1 MNSSKFGKENMPEPE
16 KTKEIFNRKEEH
28 LKIPMEYDVQH
39 SINYFDDIKLI
50 HHAIPEIDL
59 EEIDLTV
66 NFFNKQISAPICIS
80 AITGGHP
87 ASKEVNKI
95 LAKAAEEENIIM
107 SVGSQRIGL
116 EDPSTI
122 DSFKIVREFAP
133 TIPIIGNLGLGQVS
147 STYFKQEDLTA
158 CIEMVNADV
167 MAIHLNALHE
177 LVQYKGNISYRN
189 FRQNFKKIRES
200 TKIPLLAKEVGT
212 GFNQE
217 LALMLD
223 ELGFDGF
230 DVGGTGGTSFAAI
243 ESKRNNFDKDK
254 YSRNPADVF
263 REWGIP
269 TPVSIVNVRKVSQK
283 LTIATGG
290 LKTGIDIAKSIVLG
304 ADIGGFAYK
313 FLKSSWQDRKND
325 TISNTV
331 REIRTLKNELRSS
344 LWLMNLSNL
353 SELKNKREKCVILG
367 NLYLWLNQ

>member
-1 MNSSKFGKENMPEPE
+1 MNSSNIDTENMRERE
-16 KTKEIFNRKEEH
+16 KNKEIFKRKEEH
-28 LKIPMEYDVQH
+28 IKIPIEHDVQH
-39 SINYFDDIKLI
+39 SVNYFDDIKLI

-59 EEIDLTV
+59 EEIDLTL
-66 NFFNKQISAPICIS
+66 NFFNKKISAPICIS

-87 ASKEVNKI
+87 VSKEINEI

-107 SVGSQRIGL
+107 SVGSQRMGL
-116 EDPSTI
+116 EDPTTI
-122 DSFKIVREFAP
+122 DSFKIVREVAP
-133 TIPIIGNLGLGQVS
+133 TIPIVGNLGLGQIS
-147 STYFKQEDLTA
+147 STYFREEDFSN
-158 CIEMVNADV
+158 CIDMINADV

-189 FRQNFKKIRES
+189 FKQNFKKIRVN
-200 TKIPLLAKEVGT
+200 TDIPIIAKEVGT
-212 GFNQE
+212 GINQDV
-217 LALMLD
+217 ALMLD
-223 ELGFDGF
+223 KLGFDGF

-243 ESKRNNFDKDK
+243 ESIRNNFDNDK

-283 LTIATGG
+283 ITIATGG

-313 FLKSSWQDRKND
+313 FLKSSWQDRKNN

-353 SELKNKREKCVILG
+353 SELKNKREKYVILG
-367 NLYLWLNQ
+367 NLHFWLNL

>member
-1 MNSSKFGKENMPEPE
+1 MNSSNIDTENMRERE
-16 KTKEIFNRKEEH
+16 KTKEILKRKEEH
-28 LKIPMEYDVQH
+28 IKIPIEHDVQH
-39 SINYFDDIKLI
+39 SVNYFDDIKLI

-59 EEIDLTV
+59 EEIDLTL
-66 NFFNKQISAPICIS
+66 NFFNKKISAPICIS

-87 ASKEVNKI
+87 VSKEINEI

-107 SVGSQRIGL
+107 SVGSQRMGL
-116 EDPSTI
+116 EDPTTI
-122 DSFKIVREFAP
+122 DSFKIVREVAP
-133 TIPIIGNLGLGQVS
+133 TIPIVGNLGLGQIS
-147 STYFKQEDLTA
+147 STYFREEDFSN
-158 CIEMVNADV
+158 CIDMINADV

-189 FRQNFKKIRES
+189 FKQNFKKIRVN
-200 TKIPLLAKEVGT
+200 TDIPIIAKEVGT
-212 GFNQE
+212 GINQDV
-217 LALMLD
+217 ALMLD
-223 ELGFDGF
+223 KLGFDGF

-243 ESKRNNFDKDK
+243 ESIRNNFDNDK

-283 LTIATGG
+283 ITIATGG

-313 FLKSSWQDRKND
+313 FLKSSWQDRKNN

-353 SELKNKREKCVILG
+353 SELKNKREKYVILG
-367 NLYLWLNQ
+367 NLHFWLNL

>member
-1 MNSSKFGKENMPEPE
+1 MTSSKFEKENMPEPE
-16 KTKEIFNRKEEH
+16 QTKEIFNRKEEH
-28 LKIPMEYDVQH
+28 LKIPLEHDVQH
-39 SINYFDDIKLI
+39 SVNYFEDIKLI

-59 EEIDLTV
+59 EEIDLTF
-66 NFFNKQISAPICIS
+66 NFFNKKISAPICIS

-87 ASKEVNKI
+87 VSKEINEI

-122 DSFKIVREFAP
+122 DSFKIAREHAP
-133 TIPIIGNLGLGQVS
+133 TIPVIGNLGLGQVS
-147 STYFKQEDLTA
+147 STSFKEEDLTN
-158 CIEMVNADV
+158 CIEMINADA

-200 TKIPLLAKEVGT
+200 TDIPLIAKEVGT
-212 GFNQE
+212 GINQE

-243 ESKRNNFDKDK
+243 ESKRNNFDNDK

-269 TPVSIVNVRKVSQK
+269 TPVSIVNVRSISQK

-304 ADIGGFAYK
+304 ADIGGFAYN
-313 FLKSSWQDRKND
+313 FLKSSWKDRKYN

-331 REIRTLKNELRSS
+331 REIRTLKHELRSS
-344 LWLMNLSNL
+344 MWLMNLSNL

-367 NLYLWLNQ
+367 NLYFWFNQ

>member
-1 MNSSKFGKENMPEPE
+1 
-16 KTKEIFNRKEEH
+16 
-28 LKIPMEYDVQH
+28 
-39 SINYFDDIKLI
+39 INYFDDIKLI

-66 NFFNKQISAPICIS
+66 NFFNKQVSAPICIS

-87 ASKEVNKI
+87 VSKDVNKI

-116 EDPSTI
+116 EDPSTM

-133 TIPIIGNLGLGQVS
+133 TIPVIGNLGLGQVS
-147 STYFKQEDLTA
+147 STYFRQEDFTA
-158 CIEMVNADV
+158 CIDMVNADV

-200 TKIPLLAKEVGT
+200 TKIPLIAKEVGT
-212 GFNQE
+212 GINQN

-223 ELGFDGF
+223 ELDFDGF
-230 DVGGTGGTSFAAI
+230 DVGGAGGTSFAAI
-243 ESKRNNFDKDK
+243 ESKRNNFDNEQ

-269 TPVSIVNVRKVSQK
+269 TPVSVVNVRKASQK
-283 LTIATGG
+283 LIIATGG
-290 LKTGIDIAKSIVLG
+290 LKTGVDIAKSIVLG

-313 FLKSSWQDRKND
+313 FLKSAWQDRKND
-325 TISNTV
+325 TISNTA

-353 SELKNKREKCVILG
+353 SELKNKREKYVILG
-367 NLYLWLNQ
+367 NLFFWLNQ